1 MANTRFE
8 QCWGREGV
16 SRQSGHYALV
26 AAWEGEVSG
35 LEYIYKVGMSIL
47 LERSGAEVGVVAEQR
62 TDLTLDLFTC
72 PSSSVS
78 GPAAEILVCACLS
91 RHCGEELVTEVLPEV
106 TSWERIRKVTK

>member
-1 MANTRFE
+1 M
-8 QCWGREGV
+8 
-16 SRQSGHYALV
+16 V

-35 LEYIYKVGMSIL
+35 LEYIYKVGMSIS
-47 LERSGAEVGVVAEQR
+47 LERSGAEVGVVAERR

-78 GPAAEILVCACLS
+78 GPAAEILVCACLP

-106 TSWERIRKVTK
+106 TSWERIREVTE